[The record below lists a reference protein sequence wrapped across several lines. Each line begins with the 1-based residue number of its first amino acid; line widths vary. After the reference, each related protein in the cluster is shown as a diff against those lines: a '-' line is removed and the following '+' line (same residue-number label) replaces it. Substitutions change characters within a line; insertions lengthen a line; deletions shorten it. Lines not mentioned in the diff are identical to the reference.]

1 MPVDFASRAKSSQFR
16 EEGANM
22 LRVGFS
28 FALLMALSIGSV
40 ARADDWPQW
49 RGPTLNG
56 ISTATELPEKWSA
69 TEGIAWKYKMPGP
82 AGSTPVIAAGKL
94 YATSAQGDD
103 LVLLCLDLQG
113 KLLWEQKLGTGNRV
127 SRGDEGNMAAP
138 SPSTDGERVWTF
150 IGTGDLAC
158 HDSTGKL
165 VWHRNLQTDYGK
177 FEIQFGMTSTPLL
190 FQGRLYLQ
198 LIHGEGDPKTR
209 EAKVVCLDALTGKEI
224 WKQERPSEAHSEN
237 EHSYASPT
245 LFTHDGQTY
254 LLTHGA
260 DYAIAHR
267 LDTGAE
273 VWRTG
278 DLHPP
283 SKYDPTLRLVS
294 SPVFNDGLIV
304 IPSAKGGKVLAL
316 KPGGSGDITK
326 AAEFR
331 LWTHGRT
338 PDVPSPLIYD
348 GLVYLCREDGILI
361 CLDAKT
367 GEKLYEQRTQP
378 DRHRASPFYGAGKV
392 YVTARNGTTTVVKAG
407 RKFELISSNS
417 LGESTAAS
425 PAVANGM
432 IFIRTFE
439 TLYAIDGK

>member
-1 MPVDFASRAKSSQFR
+1 M
-16 EEGANM
+16 
-22 LRVGFS
+22 
-28 FALLMALSIGSV
+28 LMA
-40 ARADDWPQW
+40 ARDVNAARNFVRAFLFIPVCVGALAGAVVADDEWPNW
-49 RGPTLNG
+49 RGPTYNG
-56 ISTATELPEKWSA
+56 ISTAESLPEKWSA
-69 TEGIAWKYKMPGP
+69 TEGLAWKFKMPGP
-82 AGSTPVIAAGKL
+82 AGSTPVIARGRL
-94 YATSAQGDD
+94 FATSAEEND
-103 LVLLCLDLQG
+103 LVLLCLDLKGTQLW
-113 KLLWEQKLGTGNRV
+113 KLKLGTGNRI

-138 SPSTDGERVWTF
+138 SPSTDGSHVWSF

-158 HDSTGKL
+158 HDVDGKL
-165 VWHRNLQTDYGK
+165 VWHRDMQKEYGK

-190 FQGRLYLQ
+190 YKDRLYVQ

-209 EAKVVCLDALTGKEI
+209 EAKVLCFDAKTGKEI

-245 LFTHDGQTY
+245 LFTHDGVTY

-267 LDTGAE
+267 LETGEE

-283 SKYDPTLRLVS
+283 SRYDPTLRLVS
-294 SPVFNDGLIV
+294 SPVFNEGLIIV
-304 IPSAKGGKVLAL
+304 PSAKRGKLLALRPGGK
-316 KPGGSGDITK
+316 GDITK
-326 AAEFR
+326 ATEFR
-331 LWTHGRT
+331 AWTHDRT
-338 PDVPSPLIYD
+338 PDVPSPLVKD

-361 CLDAKT
+361 CLDAKS

-378 DRHRASPFYGAGKV
+378 DRHRASPVFGAGKI

-407 RKFELISSNS
+407 RQFELISSNS

-425 PAVANGM
+425 PAIANGL
-432 IFIRTFE
+432 IFIRTFD
-439 TLYAIDGK
+439 TLYAIHGK